1 MALEALGGNHPRR
14 FVDHGPSD
22 ELVGKRSSALKA
34 CAVAFAPHPTAAWS
48 RPRLRTAR
56 GRYDEPD
63 DAVTDAICKLIHSAR
78 SLGLRT
84 SICGQAPSVHEAYA
98 ELLVRAGIDAISVS
112 IDPFERTCELVG
124 RAERRVLLD
133 LGLR

>member
-1 MALEALGGNHPRR
+1 MSLWASAAAL
-14 FVDHGPSD
+14 
-22 ELVGKRSSALKA
+22 
-34 CAVAFAPHPTAAWS
+34 S
-48 RPRLRTAR
+48 RPAR
-56 GRYDEPD
+56 WRSHLTQLLLGVDRDSELLAGRYDEPD
-63 DAVTDAICKLIHSAR
+63 EAVTDAICELIHSAR